1 MLILSPEME
10 AYGNT
15 LMTGL
20 SQAISIASE
29 ARSRGLDP
37 SMAVEIPI
45 ASDLAD
51 RVEVLVG
58 IKGVAARIRE
68 LEAQMSRE
76 EAALK
81 IGDDFVAKMFGE
93 KNNDEI
99 LDHSIRTAMALLT
112 EGVVSAPTE
121 GIAKVGLGKNDDG
134 SQYLMI
140 YYAGPIRSAGG
151 TAQALSVLVGDYVRA
166 KLGIG
171 QYHPRQDEVER
182 YIEEIRQYNTIMNL
196 QYLPSEAEIRLI
208 VENCPV
214 CIDGEATEKEEV
226 SGHRNLPRVETNAVR
241 GGMALVLAEG
251 IAGKARKLKSKVEK
265 MNMAGWD
272 WLDKL
277 IAGAGKPSAESE
289 DHAPGIKPLDKYLR
303 DLIGGRPVFSYPMR
317 KGGFRLRYGRSRNTG
332 FATAGFNPAT
342 LYLLGGF
349 LAVGTQMKL
358 ERPGK
363 ACGVVSVDSIEGPTV
378 RLKGGEVLRVDDEKT
393 ALSLENKVERILDV
407 GEILIAYGDFLE
419 NNHPL
424 VPAGYCEEWWLLEQK
439 PGTKSPQDESEALAL
454 ARAGGY
460 LYPAY
465 TWYWDDISVDQ
476 IRLLADTVS
485 GAGKIEDDVLVIPL
499 ESNVKEALEILLL
512 PHKVSAGTLR
522 IRMYLAFIAGL
533 GLDEHLKKRETWN
546 TVPADASQLDLVMHV
561 SGLRLR
567 SRSGI
572 RIGGRMGRPGKSKPR
587 KMSPPPHALFP
598 LGESGGARRSFQE
611 ASSHTEESDAHATE
625 IDFQK
630 EGGVIEIEVGRRR
643 CPGCG
648 GITYLNRCQ
657 KCQTHTVP
665 IYTCPKCGHELATD
679 RCPNC
684 DVPATCSQR
693 IALNVKAEYAQAMER
708 LGIKKDSIALVKGV
722 KGVISREKTVEAMEK
737 GILRALQD
745 IYVFKDGTTRFDMID
760 LPLTH
765 IRPDEVRVPVER
777 MRELGYVRDING
789 YDLQNGTQIIEL
801 HPQDIL
807 LSDSCADYMIKIAR
821 FIDDELTKI
830 YGLPAFYNVKTRDDL
845 VGHLMIGLAPHT
857 SAGVLARI
865 VGFTRANVGYAHPFF
880 HAAKRRNCFF
890 GDTEIEV
897 SNGKSWAHLPIRKFV
912 MENFD
917 ISQPGIDRLGT
928 YYSDPVRPYYTRTVD
943 TTGTMHLRK
952 ITSVSIHRAPANLI
966 RFTTSRNR
974 QLTVT
979 PDHAM
984 LVWDVQY
991 LRKIKAMEVKAG
1003 DAVPVYEGGVVI
1015 TDRIV
1020 NVETVASLE
1029 DRVYCLT
1036 VADDHT
1042 LVANGIFTGQCDGDE
1057 DCVMLLMDGLLNF
1070 SRSFLPQNRGGT
1082 MDAPLVL
1089 TSRIDP
1095 AEIDKEALNVDVGKG
1110 YPLELYVAGLNY
1122 AKAKDVEPL
1131 IDRVERRIG
1140 TPQQLEGFF
1149 FTHDTSDISSGP
1161 LESTYTQLKSMAEKL
1176 EAELDLAEKIRA
1188 VDADDVAERVLNTHF
1203 IRDLMGNLSAFSKQ
1217 KFRCTKCNTSY
1228 RRMPLA
1234 GKCTKFKGKGFCN
1247 GNIIPTVHEGS
1258 VKKYLE
1264 VSRAMV
1270 KKYKVSE
1277 YCRQRVEVI
1286 DLAIESTFGEEKQE
1300 QLGLAD
1306 FM

>member
-1 MLILSPEME
+1 M
-10 AYGNT
+10 
-15 LMTGL
+15 
-20 SQAISIASE
+20 
-29 ARSRGLDP
+29 
-37 SMAVEIPI
+37 
-45 ASDLAD
+45 
-51 RVEVLVG
+51 
-58 IKGVAARIRE
+58 
-68 LEAQMSRE
+68 
-76 EAALK
+76 
-81 IGDDFVAKMFGE
+81 
-93 KNNDEI
+93 
-99 LDHSIRTAMALLT
+99 
-112 EGVVSAPTE
+112 
-121 GIAKVGLGKNDDG
+121 
-134 SQYLMI
+134 
-140 YYAGPIRSAGG
+140 
-151 TAQALSVLVGDYVRA
+151 LVGDYVRE

-171 QYHPRQDEVER
+171 RYRPRPVEVER
-182 YIEEIRQYNTIMNL
+182 YIEEIRQYNSIMNL

-226 SGHRNLPRVETNAVR
+226 SGHRNLERVETNSVR

-251 IAGKARKLKSKVEK
+251 IAGKSRKLKSKVEK

-277 IAGAGKPSAESE
+277 IAGAAKTGDEE
-289 DHAPGIKPLDKYLR
+289 HTPGVKPLDKYLR

-332 FATAGFNPAT
+332 FAAAGFNPAT
-342 LYLLGGF
+342 LHLLGGF

-363 ACGVVSVDSIEGPTV
+363 ACGVVPVDTIEGPTV
-378 RLKGGEVLRVDDEKT
+378 RLTGGEVIRVDDEKT
-393 ALSLENKVERILDV
+393 ALTLVNKVERILDV

-424 VPAGYCEEWWLLEQK
+424 VPAGYCEEWWLLDQA
-439 PGTKSPQDESEALAL
+439 PGTKPPQDEAEALAL
-454 ARAGGY
+454 AGTGGY

-465 TWYWDDISVDQ
+465 TWFWDDISTDQ
-476 IRLLADTVS
+476 IRLLADIVS
-485 GAGKIEDDVLVIPL
+485 GTGAIEDGALVIPL
-499 ESNVKEALEILLL
+499 DAKVKEPLETLLI
-512 PHKVSAGTLR
+512 PHKVSGGMIR
-522 IRMYLAFIAGL
+522 IRTFRAVVACL
-533 GLDEHLKKRETWN
+533 GLDEHLKKRDTWN
-546 TVPADASQLDLVMHV
+546 TAPAGALPLDLVMHL
-561 SGLRLR
+561 SGLSLR
-567 SRSGI
+567 SRSGL

-587 KMSPPPHALFP
+587 KMSPPPHGLFP

-611 ASSHTEESDAHATE
+611 ASNHTEESDARATE
-625 IDFQK
+625 IDFQQ
-630 EGGVIEIEVGRRR
+630 EGGIIEIEVGRRR

-648 GITYLNRCQ
+648 EITFLNRCQ
-657 KCQTHTVP
+657 KCGTHTTSVN
-665 IYTCPKCGHELATD
+665 TCPKCGHEVATE

-708 LGIKKDSIALVKGV
+708 LGIKKESIALVKGV

-737 GILRALQD
+737 GILRAQQD

-765 IRPDEVRVPVER
+765 IRADEVRVPVER
-777 MRELGYVRDING
+777 MRELGYVKDIDG
-789 YDLQNGTQIIEL
+789 YDLQNGQQVVEL
-801 HPQDIL
+801 RPQDL
-807 LSDSCADYMIKIAR
+807 LVSDSCADYMIKVAR
-821 FIDDELTKI
+821 FIDDELTRL
-830 YGLPAFYNVKTRDDL
+830 YGLPAFYNIQTRDDL
-845 VGHLMIGLAPHT
+845 VGHLVIGLAPHT

-865 VGFTRANVGYAHPFF
+865 IGFTRANVGYAHPFF
-880 HAAKRRNCFF
+880 HAAKRRNCFY

-897 SNGKSWAHLPIRKFV
+897 YDGKTWAHHPIRKFV
-912 MENFD
+912 LENFD
-917 ISQPGIDRLGT
+917 VSKPGLDRLGT
-928 YYSDPVRPYYTRTVD
+928 YYSDPVRPYFTRTVD
-943 TTGTMHLRK
+943 TTGGVHLRR
-952 ITSVSIHRAPANLI
+952 ITSVSIHQAPVHLI
-966 RFTTSRNR
+966 RFTTSRKR

-984 LVWDVQY
+984 LVWDTVY
-991 LRKIKAMEVKAG
+991 LRKLKALEIKAG
-1003 DAVPVYEGGVVI
+1003 DAVPIYEGGAVI
-1015 TDRIV
+1015 ADRIAA
-1020 NVETVASLE
+1020 VETVTSLE
-1029 DRVYCLT
+1029 DRVYCMT

-1057 DCVMLLMDGLLNF
+1057 DCIMLLMDGLLNF

-1095 AEIDKEALNVDVGKG
+1095 AEIDKESLNVDVGRG
-1110 YPLELYVAGLNY
+1110 YPRELYEAGLVY

-1131 IDRVERRIG
+1131 IDRVERRLG

-1149 FTHDTSDISSGP
+1149 FTHDTSDISAGP
-1161 LESTYTQLKSMAEKL
+1161 LESTYTQLKTMSEKL

-1203 IRDLMGNLSAFSKQ
+1203 IRDLMGNLTAFSKQ
-1217 KFRCTKCNTSY
+1217 KFRCTKCNASY

-1234 GKCTKFKGKGFCN
+1234 GKCTKFKGKGICN

-1270 KKYKVSE
+1270 KKYRVSE
-1277 YCRQRVEVI
+1277 YTRQRVEVL
-1286 DLAIESTFGEEKQE
+1286 DLAIESTFGEEKHE

>member
-1 MLILSPEME
+1 MLKLSPEME
-10 AYGNT
+10 AYGKT
-15 LMTGL
+15 LMDGL
-20 SQAISIASE
+20 SRAIARAQE
-29 ARSRGLDP
+29 ARSRGIDP

-51 RVEVLVG
+51 RVEALLG

-76 EAALK
+76 EVALR

-93 KNNDEI
+93 KNTEEI

-134 SQYLMI
+134 TTYLMI

-171 QYHPRQDEVER
+171 RYHPHQDEVER

-265 MNMAGWD
+265 MSMTGWD

-277 IAGAGKPSAESE
+277 IAGAAKPGEE
-289 DHAPGIKPLDKYLR
+289 DQAPGIRPLDKYLR

-363 ACGVVSVDSIEGPTV
+363 ACGVVPVDTIEGPTV
-378 RLKGGEVLRVDDEKT
+378 RLIGGEVIRVDDEKT
-393 ALSLENKVERILDV
+393 ALTLTKKVERILDV

-439 PGTKSPQDESEALAL
+439 PGTKPPQDEPEALAL
-454 ARAGGY
+454 ASAGGY
-460 LYPAY
+460 LFPAY

-485 GAGKIEDDVLVIPL
+485 NTGKIEEDTLVIPL
-499 ESNVKEALEILLL
+499 DPKIKDPLEILLL
-512 PHKVSAGTLR
+512 PHKVSGGTIR
-522 IRMYLAFIAGL
+522 IRTYRAFVACL
-533 GLDEHLKKRETWN
+533 GLDEHLKKRDTWN
-546 TVPADASQLDLVMHV
+546 TVPAGAGQLALVMHV

-611 ASSHTEESDAHATE
+611 ASIHAEEVDAHATE

-648 GITYLNRCQ
+648 DITYLNRCP
-657 KCQTHTVP
+657 KCKTHTTPV
-665 IYTCPKCGHELATD
+665 YTCPKCGHEMVTE

-684 DVPATCSQR
+684 DVPAKCSQR
-693 IALNVKAEYAQAMER
+693 IALNMKAEYAEAMER

-722 KGVISREKTVEAMEK
+722 KGVISREKAVEAMEK
-737 GILRALQD
+737 GILRAQQD

-765 IRPDEVRVPVER
+765 IRPDEVKVSVEKLR
-777 MRELGYVRDING
+777 SLGYLKDING
-789 YDLQNGTQIIEL
+789 YDLQNGTQVIEMR
-801 HPQDIL
+801 PQDL
-807 LSDSCADYMIKIAR
+807 LLADSCAVYMIKVAQ
-821 FIDDELTKI
+821 FIDDELTKL
-830 YGLPAFYNVKTRDDL
+830 YGLPAFYNIKTRDDL
-845 VGHLMIGLAPHT
+845 VGHLVIGLAPHT
-857 SAGVLARI
+857 SAGVLARVI
-865 VGFTRANVGYAHPFF
+865 GFTRANVGYAHPFF
-880 HAAKRRNCFF
+880 HAAKRRNCFY

-897 SNGKSWAHLPIRKFV
+897 YDGKTWSCTPIRKFV
-912 MENFD
+912 LENFD
-917 ISQPGIDRLGT
+917 ISQPGLDRLGT
-928 YYSDPVRPYYTRTVD
+928 YYSDPVHTYYTRTVD
-943 TTGTMHLRK
+943 TSGVMHLRK
-952 ITSVSIHRAPANLI
+952 ITSVSIHRAPQNLI

-984 LVWDVQY
+984 LVWDVEY
-991 LRKIKAMEVKAG
+991 LKKIKAMEVKTG
-1003 DAVPVYEGGVVI
+1003 DAVPACEGGAVI
-1015 TDRIV
+1015 TDRIA
-1020 NVETVASLE
+1020 NVETVTSLE

-1042 LVANGIFTGQCDGDE
+1042 MVANGIFTGQCDGDE

-1110 YPLELYVAGLNY
+1110 YPLELYEAGLAY
-1122 AKAKDVEPL
+1122 AKAKDIEPL

-1161 LESTYTQLKSMAEKL
+1161 LESTYTQLKTMAEKL

-1217 KFRCTKCNTSY
+1217 KFRCTKCNASY

-1234 GKCTKFKGKGFCN
+1234 GKCTKFKGKGICN

-1270 KKYKVSE
+1270 KKYKVSD
-1277 YCRQRVEVI
+1277 YTRQRVEVL